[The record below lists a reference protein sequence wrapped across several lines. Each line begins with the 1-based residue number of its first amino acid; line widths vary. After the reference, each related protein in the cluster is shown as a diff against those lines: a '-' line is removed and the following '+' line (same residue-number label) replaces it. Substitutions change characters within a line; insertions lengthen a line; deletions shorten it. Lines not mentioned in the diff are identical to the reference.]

1 MFPEQRGPPPKKKKK
16 YEEKR
21 KTLCE
26 IIENARINE
35 QPSTKEENPRT
46 TQDVILEAM
55 LDVADREI
63 KILEEKSD
71 YKTKRYTV
79 SELNGDVIQ
88 METGL
93 PTKEIFNIVVK
104 YAYRFKDS
112 INYFSG

>member
-79 SELNGDVIQ
+79 SELNGDYECHEQKVQQRDCTCTLLLAIHIQ
-88 METGL
+88 
-93 PTKEIFNIVVK
+93 
-104 YAYRFKDS
+104 
-112 INYFSG
+112 